1 MHATAFLF
9 DLLIVFSD
17 PDPHNFADM
26 PGRIIPNQQPGALA
40 LRRQPLAA
48 LVENLGGH
56 VADGTF
62 RHKT

>member
-17 PDPHNFADM
+17 PDLHNFADM
-26 PGRIIPNQQPGALA
+26 PGRIMPNQQPGALA

-48 LVENLGGH
+48 PVEKLGGH
-56 VADGTF
+56 GASGTS